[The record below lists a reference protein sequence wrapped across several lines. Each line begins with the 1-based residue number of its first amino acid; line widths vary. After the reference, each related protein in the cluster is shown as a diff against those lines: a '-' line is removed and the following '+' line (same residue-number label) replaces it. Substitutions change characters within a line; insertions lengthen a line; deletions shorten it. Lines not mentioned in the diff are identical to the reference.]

1 MAKCYDQFLEHVR
14 QLYSINYGY
23 LVRATVRVRL
33 GIGLGLGLTPMVRVR
48 VRLVIGLGLGFHSGQ
63 SQCVLPFRS
72 VNYHILVKSGT
83 RRSRSIPP
91 FRSIPEII
99 PTPHLGSE

>member
-33 GIGLGLGLTPMVRVR
+33 GIGLGLGFR
-48 VRLVIGLGLGFHSGQ
+48 SAQ

-72 VNYHILVKSGT
+72 VNYHILVKSRT
-83 RRSRSIPP
+83 RRSRFVPP
-91 FRSIPEII
+91 FRSVPEII